1 MTQIEFSI
9 LRFFH
14 SLTGWAPLDNLVV
27 SFTKLGDA
35 GAIFVITTVVL
46 LCFQKTR
53 RFGLYAAV
61 ALVCELL
68 IVNVTLKPLINRPRP
83 FTYLQQFGNLIAA
96 PRDSSFPSGH
106 TAAAFA
112 FAFALRPAGKKWFVL
127 LLVFAIAMGLSRLY
141 LTVHYL
147 SDVIVGAVIGALC
160 GLFAISTV
168 RKALAYTNRLGGK

>member
-9 LRFFH
+9 LRFFD
-14 SLTGWAPLDNLVV
+14 SMTGWAPLDNLVV
-27 SFTKLGDA
+27 AFTKLGDV
-35 GAIFVITTVVL
+35 GFLFVIITAAL

-53 RFGLYAAV
+53 RLGLYTAV

-83 FTYLQQFGNLIAA
+83 FTYLQQFGHLISA

-112 FAFALRPAGKKWFVL
+112 FAFALLPAGKKWFAL
-127 LLVFAIAMGLSRLY
+127 SLVIAIAMGLSRLY
-141 LTVHYL
+141 LTVHFL

-160 GLFAISTV
+160 GLFSVYAV
-168 RKALAYTNRLGGK
+168 RKVFAYANRLGGK